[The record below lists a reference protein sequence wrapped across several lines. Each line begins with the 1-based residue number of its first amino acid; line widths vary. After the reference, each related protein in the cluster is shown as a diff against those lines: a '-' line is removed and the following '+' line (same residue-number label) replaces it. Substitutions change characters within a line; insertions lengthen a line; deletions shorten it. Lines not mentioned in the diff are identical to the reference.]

1 MFHLFPSA
9 GYYCQFANINTLN
22 VIALVHDY
30 LSVFVHNKTVHIHH
44 LPDHDSLDRHLLLGS
59 LCLIVYFIYM
69 IFFPF
74 RINRECKHSTT
85 IDGITI
91 PEGIVINIS
100 IIGAHRDP
108 EIYPNPDE
116 FDPER

>member
-1 MFHLFPSA
+1 MDNIFQFVIQRTCFISIPSA
-9 GYYCQFANINTLN
+9 GYYCHFANINTLN

-69 IFFPF
+69 NFFFLLGLTVNANTVPQLM
-74 RINRECKHSTT
+74 
-85 IDGITI
+85 G
-91 PEGIVINIS
+91 
-100 IIGAHRDP
+100 
-108 EIYPNPDE
+108 
-116 FDPER
+116 